1 MAARDE
7 SKKAKETLEE
17 IESLFDRGAN
27 WVSENPR
34 TVLVVISGVLLLTA
48 SIAATQWYLR
58 SQRLAASEA
67 VGLVQAEYL
76 DEMGGGPLQPEV
88 VEPAN
93 PETALETRT
102 EYAGRLLESAAQY
115 SDSAAA
121 VLGRIEAGVLR
132 SEAEDEAGA
141 EAAWRSGLADAPPG
155 PLRAALLVRLA
166 AEVEDSDPAE
176 ASLWYEEA
184 GRSEGFAHARRALAH
199 AARSAADAGDTQ
211 RALELFAEVE
221 AQVEEEEEADLRP
234 VAGASVPDYVMAR
247 LRELKLGGEGKDWQ
261 AEITR
266 TAAPAPAPIQIS
278 PQLSPAQ
285 TFEIS
290 SGGDSDSGGDS
301 GDFIEVQPATPE
313 ADDAAA
319 EVAGDAAPGAGDAG
333 DAAGDAGDAESGDAA
348 AGANDV
354 AGEQADAASDA
365 DADAADAAGEPD
377 AAGAGSDAG
386 DAADGEQR

>member
-34 TVLVVISGVLLLTA
+34 TVLITLFGVLLVTA
-48 SIAATQWYLR
+48 SVAATQWHFR
-58 SQRLAASEA
+58 SQRLAASEE

-115 SDSAAA
+115 SRSAAA
-121 VLGRIEAGVLR
+121 VLGRIEAGVLLN
-132 SEAEDEAGA
+132 EAEDEAGA
-141 EAAWRSGLADAPPG
+141 EAAWRSGLADAPAG

-166 AEVEDSDPAE
+166 AEVEDEGPAE
-176 ASLWYEEA
+176 ASNWYEEA
-184 GRSEGFAHARRALAH
+184 GRTKGFAHARRALAH

-211 RALELFAEVE
+211 RALELFAELE
-221 AQVEEEEEADLRP
+221 AQLEEDEQADRSP
-234 VAGASVPDYVMAR
+234 VQGAAVPDYVLAR

-290 SGGDSDSGGDS
+290 PGGDVDSESESDPGG
-301 GDFIEVQPATPE
+301 FIEVQPTAPEPE
-313 ADDAAA
+313 ASGAA
-319 EVAGDAAPGAGDAG
+319 DAG
-333 DAAGDAGDAESGDAA
+333 DAASAAEAGDADQAA
-348 AGANDV
+348 DG
-354 AGEQADAASDA
+354 A
-365 DADAADAAGEPD
+365 DADPAGE
-377 AAGAGSDAG
+377 ATTKGETGA
-386 DAADGEQR
+386 R